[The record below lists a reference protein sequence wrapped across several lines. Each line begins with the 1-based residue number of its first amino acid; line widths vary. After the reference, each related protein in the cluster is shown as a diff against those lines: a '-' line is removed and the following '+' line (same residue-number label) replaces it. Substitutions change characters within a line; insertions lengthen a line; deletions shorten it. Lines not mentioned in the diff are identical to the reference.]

1 MLNFTNRTR
10 FYISSVPVDMRKGR
24 EGLADIVRTSFGHD
38 PRAYDEAFIFY
49 SKRYDTVKILH
60 YDLNG
65 YVIYQKWFDDGKL
78 LKPQF
83 DEIRSCHRITREQ
96 VILLVSN
103 AVQSKMYI
111 YGYEPDES
119 GTPFELG

>member
-65 YVIYQKWFDDGKL
+65 YVVYQKWFDDGKL
-78 LKPQF
+78 LKPWF

-103 AVQSKMYI
+103 SVQSKMYI
-111 YGYEPDES
+111 YENEPDES
-119 GTPFELG
+119 GTPFEMG